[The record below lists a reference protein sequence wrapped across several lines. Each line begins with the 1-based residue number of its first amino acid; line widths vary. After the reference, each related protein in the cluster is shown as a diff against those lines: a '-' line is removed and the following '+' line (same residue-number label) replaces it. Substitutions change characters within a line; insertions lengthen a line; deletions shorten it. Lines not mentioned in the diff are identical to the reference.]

1 MSETMSVGLT
11 QEQRE
16 ILLRGLRFVRSAVA
30 LEVYDSTPETDA
42 QRSSKLREI
51 RQLADYLE
59 GVRPAGAAARV

>member
-11 QEQRE
+11 EDQRE

-30 LEVYDSTPETDA
+30 LEVYDSTPETDT

-51 RQLADYLE
+51 RQLAEYLE
-59 GVRPAGAAARV
+59 GARPAGTTARV

>member
-1 MSETMSVGLT
+1 MSETVSVGLT
-11 QEQRE
+11 EQQRE

-42 QRSSKLREI
+42 ERTSKLREI

-59 GVRPAGAAARV
+59 GVRPAGTAARV